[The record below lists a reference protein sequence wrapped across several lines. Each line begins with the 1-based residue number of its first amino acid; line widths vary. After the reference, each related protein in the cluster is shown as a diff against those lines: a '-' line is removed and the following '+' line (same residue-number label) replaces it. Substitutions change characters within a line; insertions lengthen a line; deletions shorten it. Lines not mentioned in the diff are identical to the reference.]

1 MNALLVTIPV
11 EKIGDWE
18 SFHDVFQRVL
28 GFPESY
34 GRNIDAWIDYMTS
47 VDSPEDGL
55 SAVTVEPNQI
65 LVLKIED
72 PFEFKK
78 RCPEQFDAIME
89 GSAFVN
95 FRRTEIGKAPV
106 LALLLN
112 GRYEPRTS

>member
-1 MNALLVTIPV
+1 MGMLIVAIPV
-11 EKIGDWE
+11 EKIRDWPT
-18 SFHDVFQRVL
+18 FHDVFQQTL
-28 GFPESY
+28 GFPQFY
-34 GRNIDAWIDYMTS
+34 GRNMDAWIDCMTS